1 MKEFLKH
8 FLLYFIPI
16 VLGVFTVLLIALPVG
31 YLLFFVFNLF
41 LSEPFACLIAF
52 ATSVLIGLCSTIALE
67 DLGYNKKLYNF
78 IKNKLY

>member
-31 YLLFFVFNLF
+31 YLLFLLFNLF

-52 ATSVLIGLCSTIALE
+52 ASSTLVGLCSMVALE

-78 IKNKLY
+78 IKSKLY